1 MPQRRLPTAPVVSRR
16 VRRACAIRV
25 IPATSTFG
33 SVHGALHS
41 TAFGVAADVV
51 LLLAAVFWIGVA
63 YWVYRDA
70 RRRIDDALLVGTAT
84 AVALAAPYLGAVV
97 YLLFRPP
104 ETLEDVRAREIEVR
118 ALEERLCRR
127 ADQCPVCRVVVEPSF
142 LVCPVCTTQLK
153 QPCARC
159 AAPLEPLWQMC
170 PYCTTPV
177 SAAALEPLAAE
188 TLVNGNGKAARRA
201 ARPA

>member
-1 MPQRRLPTAPVVSRR
+1 MPQRRLPAPPVVSRG

-25 IPATSTFG
+25 IPATTFG

-41 TAFGVAADVV
+41 TAFAVAVDVV
-51 LLLAAVFWIGVA
+51 LLLAAVFWIGIA

-70 RRRIDDALLVGTAT
+70 RRRVHDPLLVAT
-84 AVALAAPYLGAVV
+84 AAALALAVPYVGAVV

-118 ALEERLCRR
+118 ALEERFARR

-170 PYCTTPV
+170 PYCATPV

-201 ARPA
+201 ARST